1 MQKAPP
7 NKESTVIGFQLITH
21 QKMESTLPITCFDD
35 KQCDAIQSMYLPTFL
50 SKMGINQ
57 KTTRA
62 VRSGPA
68 RYSGMA
74 VPKMRFNQGAGANKL
89 MIGHLQKDD
98 TVGNTISDSL
108 DALQIHAGTSWP
120 VLSQD
125 STQVIRYVEG
135 TNKMWATNIW
145 KFNDQHEYTIQQS
158 QRPWLLA
165 QREHNSFIMEKNSLT
180 PQNQ

>member
-1 MQKAPP
+1 MQKAPL

-35 KQCDAIQSMYLPTFL
+35 KQCDAIQSTYLLTFL

-62 VRSGPA
+62 VQSGPA

-74 VPKMRFNQGAGANKL
+74 VLEMCFNQGAGANKL
-89 MIGHLQKDD
+89 MIGHLRKDD

-108 DALQIHAGTSWP
+108 DALQIHAGTSWQ

-125 STQVIRYVEG
+125 GTQVLRYIEG
-135 TNKMWATNIW
+135 TNKTWATNIW
-145 KFNDQHEYTIQQS
+145 KFNDQHEYTI
-158 QRPWLLA
+158 
-165 QREHNSFIMEKNSLT
+165 
-180 PQNQ
+180 